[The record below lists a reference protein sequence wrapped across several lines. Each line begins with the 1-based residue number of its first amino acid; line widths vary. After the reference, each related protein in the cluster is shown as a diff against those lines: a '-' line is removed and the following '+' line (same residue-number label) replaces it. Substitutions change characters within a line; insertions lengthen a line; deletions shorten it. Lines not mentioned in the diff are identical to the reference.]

1 MREKTNSNKNVR
13 KLHTNLRNYVT
24 EWKNFLKETSSI
36 QLFNKA
42 AKDAIKRSKIF
53 LKCLV
58 DNTYQIIELKGCIF
72 EVNCY
77 ITGNILDGSRA
88 IPPWTIAPDNSHLEH
103 YPLDNCFPKNSHRH
117 QLRIGQ
123 LPLGKFPPRT
133 ITPGQLPPENSH
145 RGQLYCPRITAPWQ
159 LLPRAKTITH
169 YNFFLAIFCFFSMA
183 QLYNFCYD
191 NKNNNDNRNKT
202 WSSKL
207 LSVIIL

>member
-36 QLFNKA
+36 KLFNKA

-88 IPPWTIAPDNSHLEH
+88 IPP
-103 YPLDNCFPKNSHRH
+103 
-117 QLRIGQ
+117 GQ
-123 LPLGKFPPRT
+123 LPRT
-133 ITPGQLPPENSH
+133 IPT
-145 RGQLYCPRITAPWQ
+145 
-159 LLPRAKTITH
+159 
-169 YNFFLAIFCFFSMA
+169 
-183 QLYNFCYD
+183 
-191 NKNNNDNRNKT
+191 
-202 WSSKL
+202 
-207 LSVIIL
+207 